1 MTVRPLV
8 VAIVGPTASGKT
20 ALSLSISERLP
31 AEIVACDSR
40 TIYRYMDIGTAKP
53 SAAERAH
60 IRHHMLDLVDPDE
73 VYTVAQYKE
82 DGTKAIEDILS
93 RGRLPIVVGGTG
105 FYARA
110 LLEGLEIPAV
120 EPQPELRT
128 SLREL
133 ADTEGRP
140 ALHKKLAELDP
151 VSAARIGVNDV
162 FRIIRAIEVSVV
174 CGRPFSD
181 LARRVPPRYDTL
193 WIGLTAAN
201 RSILYE
207 AIRRRYH
214 DQMAQGM
221 LAEVEGLINRFG
233 HSQSVMNTVNYREL
247 ATYLDGGMTRA
258 EADQLCVRHNCQ
270 LARRQLIWFRANP
283 LINWW
288 CVDEI
293 ASDELP
299 EAVLRLIENRRN

>member
-1 MTVRPLV
+1 TLCLRWRLPQSAFLVVFVWLWQIVQEVLRLLGAWGVALPVRPLV

-93 RGRLPIVVGGTG
+93 RGRVPIVVGGTG

-120 EPQPELRT
+120 EPQPELRA

-133 ADTEGRP
+133 ADAEGRP

-207 AIRRRYH
+207 AIRRRY
-214 DQMAQGM
+214 
-221 LAEVEGLINRFG
+221 
-233 HSQSVMNTVNYREL
+233 
-247 ATYLDGGMTRA
+247 
-258 EADQLCVRHNCQ
+258 
-270 LARRQLIWFRANP
+270 
-283 LINWW
+283 
-288 CVDEI
+288 
-293 ASDELP
+293 
-299 EAVLRLIENRRN
+299 

>member
-20 ALSLSISERLP
+20 ALSLSISERLH

-53 SAAERAH
+53 SAAERAR

-82 DGTKAIEDILS
+82 DGTKAIEDIFS

-120 EPQPELRT
+120 EPQPELRA

-140 ALHKKLAELDP
+140 ALHKKLADLDP

-247 ATYLDGGMTRA
+247 AKYLDGGMTRA

-299 EAVLRLIENRRN
+299 EAVLRLIENRGN

>member
-233 HSQSVMNTVNYREL
+233 HSQSVMNTVNYCEL

>member
-1 MTVRPLV
+1 LTVRPLV

-20 ALSLSISERLP
+20 ALSLAIGERLN

-53 SAAERAH
+53 SDEERAR
-60 IRHHMLDLVDPDE
+60 IPHHMLDVVDPDQ

-82 DGTKAIEDILS
+82 DGTRAIESILS

-120 EPQPELRT
+120 EPQPELRAN
-128 SLREL
+128 LREL
-133 ADTEGRP
+133 ADRQGKS
-140 ALHKKLAELDP
+140 ALHEKLAELDP

-162 FRIIRAIEVSVV
+162 FRIVRAIEVSIS
-174 CGRPFSD
+174 CGRPFSE

-193 WIGLTAAN
+193 WIGLTAAQ

-207 AIRRRYH
+207 AIGRRYQ
-214 DQMAQGM
+214 DQLAQGM
-221 LAEVEGLINRFG
+221 LAEVESLLSRFG
-233 HSQSVMNTVNYREL
+233 RSQSVMNTVNYREL
-247 ATYLDGGMTRA
+247 AMYLDGSINRA
-258 EADQLCVRHNCQ
+258 EADELCVRHNCQ
-270 LARRQLIWFRANP
+270 LARRQLIWFRANQM
-283 LINWW
+283 INWW
-288 CVDEI
+288 TIDEI
-293 ASDELP
+293 ASAELP
-299 EAVLRLIENRRN
+299 EAVMRLIDNQRK

>member
-1 MTVRPLV
+1 LTVRPLV

-233 HSQSVMNTVNYREL
+233 HSQSVMNTVNYCEL

>member
-1 MTVRPLV
+1 LTVRPLV

-20 ALSLSISERLP
+20 ALSLSISERLH

-53 SAAERAH
+53 SAAERAR

-82 DGTKAIEDILS
+82 DGTKAIEDIFS

-120 EPQPELRT
+120 EPQPELRA

-140 ALHKKLAELDP
+140 ALHKKLADLDP

-247 ATYLDGGMTRA
+247 AKYLDGGMTRA

-299 EAVLRLIENRRN
+299 EAVLRLIENRGN